1 MMKDYLYSTLI
12 TLLLL
17 STTLLN
23 CSSQDKNNGLNNL
36 EEYRL
41 EYNDKVLDESSDK
54 IGTTVMKIYEDSN
67 GNLWFGT
74 KDNGVA
80 KYDGNALTYL
90 TVDDG
95 LCGNDVANITEDED
109 GNMWFGTYSDM
120 CKYDGQTFTSFP
132 RDSEGVPALGWGWK
146 SVKTDKNGQIWVNTH
161 HGVFKCSNNAS
172 LASEIKFTKI
182 DVPIDEEKKEGSSFC
197 NTPGIISMDLVD
209 SNDNMWFGTDGMGV
223 YMFDGNKYSHL
234 TKDDGLPSN
243 NVLSIIEDKKGNIWF
258 TCVQGLIPDNKNDGG
273 IAYYDGHKI
282 TNFANVKA
290 VSNTNVYTIYA
301 DSKDNVWV
309 VAKDIGV
316 YQYDGKGFQLYNL
329 PEGQKLS
336 GDFGAQSILEDSN
349 GTMWFGFRG
358 NLFRLDNKSLVS
370 IAKNGPWL

>member
-1 MMKDYLYSTLI
+1 
-12 TLLLL
+12 
-17 STTLLN
+17 
-23 CSSQDKNNGLNNL
+23 
-36 EEYRL
+36 
-41 EYNDKVLDESSDK
+41 
-54 IGTTVMKIYEDSN
+54 
-67 GNLWFGT
+67 
-74 KDNGVA
+74 
-80 KYDGNALTYL
+80 
-90 TVDDG
+90 
-95 LCGNDVANITEDED
+95 
-109 GNMWFGTYSDM
+109 
-120 CKYDGQTFTSFP
+120 
-132 RDSEGVPALGWGWK
+132 
-146 SVKTDKNGQIWVNTH
+146 
-161 HGVFKCSNNAS
+161 
-172 LASEIKFTKI
+172 
-182 DVPIDEEKKEGSSFC
+182 
-197 NTPGIISMDLVD
+197 MDLVD

-282 TNFANVKA
+282 TNFENVKA